1 MGSSEKQLGMSD
13 KEKDKEKGKKG
24 KGGGDN
30 KKKAKVPSGI
40 TAASRNN
47 PDGGGT
53 KKGEVSVLDEAA
65 MENAYNICHNVQ
77 DLLYFR
83 GFFWEGDKDKKKGKK
98 GKGKKK

>member
-1 MGSSEKQLGMSD
+1 MSD

-24 KGGGDN
+24 KGGGDD

-53 KKGEVSVLDEAA
+53 KKG
-65 MENAYNICHNVQ
+65 
-77 DLLYFR
+77 
-83 GFFWEGDKDKKKGKK
+83 KKHILW
-98 GKGKKK
+98 